1 MFNFL
6 FLSKLIILIESLG
19 SKDAN
24 YKIFISFV
32 FTLRSSFVPT
42 PPSLINNLNLTNSW
56 AERNEGELWFFQPL
70 NVGVSCTPFSAD
82 RRIRPTLKTK

>member
-1 MFNFL
+1 MSGYFNMFNFL

-24 YKIFISFV
+24 YKIFISLI

-42 PPSLINNLNLTNSW
+42 PPSLINNLVQ
-56 AERNEGELWFFQPL
+56 A
-70 NVGVSCTPFSAD
+70 
-82 RRIRPTLKTK
+82 KTKSCRKKNQFVGGTE

>member
-1 MFNFL
+1 MSGYFNMFNFL
-6 FLSKLIILIESLG
+6 FQSKLIILIESLG

-42 PPSLINNLNLTNSW
+42 PPSLINNLVQ
-56 AERNEGELWFFQPL
+56 A
-70 NVGVSCTPFSAD
+70 
-82 RRIRPTLKTK
+82 KTKSCRKKNQFVGGTE

>member
-42 PPSLINNLNLTNSW
+42 PPSLINNLVQ
-56 AERNEGELWFFQPL
+56 A
-70 NVGVSCTPFSAD
+70 
-82 RRIRPTLKTK
+82 KTKSCRKKKPIRGRNGMKANCSFSNL

>member
-1 MFNFL
+1 MSGYFNMFNFL

-42 PPSLINNLNLTNSW
+42 PPSLINDLVQAKTKSCRKKTNSW
-56 AERNEGELWFFQPL
+56 AERNEGEL
-70 NVGVSCTPFSAD
+70 
-82 RRIRPTLKTK
+82 

>member
-1 MFNFL
+1 MSGYFNMFNFL

-32 FTLRSSFVPT
+32 FKLRSSFVPT
-42 PPSLINNLNLTNSW
+42 PPSLINDLVQ
-56 AERNEGELWFFQPL
+56 A
-70 NVGVSCTPFSAD
+70 
-82 RRIRPTLKTK
+82 KTKSCRKKNQFVGGTE